1 MENSIKDTGSLGS
14 YWQGPELDSINTIP
28 YNLCADEHSFIVI
41 KYINFISIIF
51 NLFDKNDFEQ

>member
-1 MENSIKDTGSLGS
+1 MENSIKDTGSLWS

-28 YNLCADEHSFIVI
+28 HNLYADENSFIVI